1 MKTRDY
7 TGALA
12 LLEFNRKVGEDDELK
27 TLLWIG
33 YCAFHLGEYQ
43 KAFDRYQEICNHHM
57 DGAPPE
63 VLLYQGCCLYYLQMY
78 KQAGEKVEEFSQQ
91 EQERFQQRQERALSQ
106 ANVMERKQELQ
117 LKRSKEY
124 GGGAKGS
131 GGAGSKMLSDEE
143 VRATIVKELKE
154 EHASD
159 KAPEMALKNRLLF
172 HLAHKMD
179 DQEKLMMRHQD
190 LTDTQGGNSIACKF
204 KLPF

>member
-1 MKTRDY
+1 M
-7 TGALA
+7 GALA

-27 TLLWIG
+27 TFCGSDTAHFIW
-33 YCAFHLGEYQ
+33 ASAQ
-43 KAFDRYQEICNHHM
+43 KAFDHYQEICNHHM

-91 EQERFQQRQERALSQ
+91 EEERFQQRQERALSQ
-106 ANVMERKQELQ
+106 ANVMERKRELQ

-131 GGAGSKMLSDEE
+131 GVAGSKMLSDEE

-179 DQEKLMMRHQD
+179 DQEKLMMRHQE
-190 LTDTQGGNSIACKF
+190 LTDTQGEHSVT
-204 KLPF
+204 